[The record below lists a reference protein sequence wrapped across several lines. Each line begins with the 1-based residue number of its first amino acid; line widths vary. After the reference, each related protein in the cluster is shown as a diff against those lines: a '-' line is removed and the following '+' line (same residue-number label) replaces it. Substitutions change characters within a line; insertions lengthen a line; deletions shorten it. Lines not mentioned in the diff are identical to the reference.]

1 MEMDNIDTPKCNL
14 EKYCSKINNPQ
25 NKEKLDQIVSHL
37 FEHPTLNKT
46 FDDFKNHGLEKFDK
60 CMNEIYHLLIGDDA
74 NLSDR
79 LIDDYD
85 THLSDCLIDDY
96 DTHLCDDANVSDCL
110 IDNCYL
116 YEEIVSDLQNVFF
129 PWWAKI
135 VEDASSRFL
144 NEEISC
150 FLQERAVYFFL
161 RDIKKVEHYFVIGY
175 VKRI

>member
-1 MEMDNIDTPKCNL
+1 MRNIGK
-14 EKYCSKINNPQ
+14 KKNNPQ

-60 CMNEIYHLLIGDDA
+60 CMNEIYNLLIGDDA

-79 LIDDYD
+79 
-85 THLSDCLIDDY
+85 LIDDY

-116 YEEIVSDLQNVFF
+116 YEEIRSDLQKVFF
-129 PWWAKI
+129 PWWAKK